1 MEKDKNNITLENINN
16 EFLFSENKSNLNIL
30 FNRVAFIFFV
40 FIVIC
45 VIYLTQTFH
54 LINKNIKKNSDL
66 NSLIL
71 KNHRS
76 DIVDTNGQIL
86 AKTVLSTSVGINP
99 NSIIDVKKL
108 ILKIKLVLPDLDSKV
123 LEEKIKKKKFFWLRK
138 KIDQEKLKR
147 LQLMGEKSIRFEKQ
161 ISRVYPHKYLFSHV
175 IGQIDDA
182 NKGISGLEKSL
193 DEKLKTTKNKIRLTL
208 DSEIQ
213 FLIRRELIRAEVFF
227 KNKGSAA
234 ILMNINNGKILSLI
248 SLPDF
253 DLNKRQDIKD
263 KKFINRATKAVYE
276 LGSTFKTF
284 TLAAGFHENVIQ
296 PDTPFLNLKKIIFCG
311 KYPIREYDNKI
322 PSNLTAEEIL
332 IRSGN
337 IGSVRIAQKIGVEK
351 YKNFLEKIGI
361 LNKIKFDLEE
371 VGIPLPLKWGKC
383 KLATSSY
390 GHGITTT
397 LLQLAKGYSIVT
409 NGGFEINPTLI
420 ENNNLN
426 NFKKRILR
434 DEVSKMI
441 NPILRKVV
449 SSEHGTASLADVK
462 GYEVGGKTGT
472 AQKAI
477 GGKYSKIKINTFASV
492 FPSSKPKYVLIV
504 MLEDTKLSKDY
515 IYNYR
520 NRPGSY
526 KGTPFNTS
534 GWTSVEITGRIIDNI
549 GPILATKY

>member
-1 MEKDKNNITLENINN
+1 
-16 EFLFSENKSNLNIL
+16 
-30 FNRVAFIFFV
+30 
-40 FIVIC
+40 
-45 VIYLTQTFH
+45 
-54 LINKNIKKNSDL
+54 
-66 NSLIL
+66 
-71 KNHRS
+71 
-76 DIVDTNGQIL
+76 
-86 AKTVLSTSVGINP
+86 
-99 NSIIDVKKL
+99 
-108 ILKIKLVLPDLDSKV
+108 
-123 LEEKIKKKKFFWLRK
+123 
-138 KIDQEKLKR
+138 
-147 LQLMGEKSIRFEKQ
+147 MGEKSIRFEKQ